1 MAGQSWSITIQ
12 AGPEQASFV
21 PDVYVPPG
29 TPPKANLQAQVG
41 DLVSWNNQT
50 QQEHE
55 IWQTG
60 AGRLTE
66 QINPFRSSTPGYIVA
81 LGDNQKKGSIQY
93 YCAIHPTETGTIDV
107 V

>member
-12 AGPEQASFV
+12 PGLAQASFV
-21 PDVYVPPG
+21 PDVFVPADK
-29 TPPKANLQAQVG
+29 TPKVNLQAQVG

-66 QINPFRSSTPGYIVA
+66 QINPFQSSTPGYIVA
-81 LGDNQKKGSIQY
+81 LADDKKTGSIAY
-93 YCAIHPTETGTIDV
+93 YCAIHPGETGTIDV